1 MAPIPSG
8 CPQAKVPSSLTKW
21 RRRVYKNIFIQ
32 TLGHTLYDRLPNS
45 LQTPWLG
52 PPLESL
58 SMRHSAL
65 RKSVSGAPAML
76 SLTRHP
82 AVTSHTAACRRI
94 VRCRQRQ
101 CHCQCYAQR
110 APTLLLTFTLSPS
123 VPPSPGALAVDC
135 SRTRPRSESKPCRK
149 TPNSPH
155 HPASQS
161 RLAAHS
167 NQTSFPRYPLLEI
180 RTPSTTPP
188 PCPAPCLERQTQRGS
203 SVSE

>member
-1 MAPIPSG
+1 MAVHSPSYRPLQPNDGDG
-8 CPQAKVPSSLTKW
+8 CVYTFSPRAQDTLLRLLVPCP
-21 RRRVYKNIFIQ
+21 V
-32 TLGHTLYDRLPNS
+32 NS
-45 LQTPWLG
+45 MTWP
-52 PPLESL
+52 
-58 SMRHSAL
+58 SAGVPFTAAFC
-65 RKSVSGAPAML
+65 SVSGAPAML
-76 SLTRHP
+76 SPPRHP

-101 CHCQCYAQR
+101 CHCQRYAQR

-149 TPNSPH
+149 TPNP
-155 HPASQS
+155 PANQS

-180 RTPSTTPP
+180 WTPP
-188 PCPAPCLERQTQRGS
+188 TTSSSSSMPRETDSERQL
-203 SVSE
+203 SE